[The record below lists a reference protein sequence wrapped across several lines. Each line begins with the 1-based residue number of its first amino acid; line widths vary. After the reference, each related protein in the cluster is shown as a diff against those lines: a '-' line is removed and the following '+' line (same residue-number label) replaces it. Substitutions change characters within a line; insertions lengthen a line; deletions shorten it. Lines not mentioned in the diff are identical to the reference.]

1 MEVWKKQWIFG
12 VGSTGCLEI
21 ATRGLEKKRVE
32 NDGCNEGVV
41 VRKNGLV

>member
-1 MEVWKKQWIFG
+1 MEVWKYLGILG
-12 VGSTGCLEI
+12 ECSTGCLEI

-41 VRKNGLV
+41 VRKNELV